1 MVALVARV
9 EDPYG
14 RKSRASGPPL
24 AVGLFVEAEIEGIS
38 VEDAVV
44 LSHTV
49 LTPEG
54 DSVYVVD
61 ADSRLRAR
69 RVRVVRVGPERV
81 VIGDGLEAGERI
93 VLSPPR
99 EAVDGMQVR
108 LTPDREPER
117 VAETGPPARQR
128 L

>member
-1 MVALVARV
+1 MIALVARV

-14 RKSRASGPPL
+14 RKRRASGPPL

-44 LSHTV
+44 LPNTA

-61 ADSRLRAR
+61 ADSRLRVR
-69 RVRVVRVGPERV
+69 RVRVVRVGRERV
-81 VIGDGLEAGERI
+81 VIGGGLEAGERI
-93 VLSPPR
+93 AVSPPR
-99 EAVDGMQVR
+99 EAVDGMQVQPM
-108 LTPDREPER
+108 PDREPER
-117 VAETGPPARQR
+117 VAETGPSPGPG